1 MSASAWVL
9 ASAFIEFAGCTG
21 IGMVAESES
30 QIVRLDDG
38 REFLLRRLQPGDLDA
53 LRRAFQRLTPE
64 EVELRFLHQSRE
76 LPAFIENEVRELDP
90 ARDAAFVLE
99 HEGEIRAVADL
110 HVESADPARAEFGLI
125 VGQAVAGHG
134 LGRLLMQRLLV
145 EARRRGLTLH
155 GIVRRDNARM
165 LDLCRSL
172 GGTASIEPGE
182 PGLMAVRF
190 A

>member
-1 MSASAWVL
+1 
-9 ASAFIEFAGCTG
+9 
-21 IGMVAESES
+21 MVAET
-30 QIVRLDDG
+30 QTVRLDDG
-38 REFLLRRLQPGDLDA
+38 REFLLRPLQPGDLDA
-53 LRRAFQRLTPE
+53 LRRAFRRLTPE

-90 ARDAAFVLE
+90 VRDAAFVLE
-99 HEGEIRAVADL
+99 DANHEIRAVADL
-110 HVESADPARAEFGLI
+110 HVDAANPTQAEFGLI
-125 VGQAVAGHG
+125 VGQAIAGHG
-134 LGRLLMQRLLV
+134 LGRLLMERLLI
-145 EARRRGLTLH
+145 EARRRQLTLH

-172 GGTASIEPGE
+172 GGTATVAPAE

>member
-1 MSASAWVL
+1 
-9 ASAFIEFAGCTG
+9 
-21 IGMVAESES
+21 MVAET

-38 REFLLRRLQPGDLDA
+38 REFLLRPLQSVDLDA
-53 LRRAFQRLTPE
+53 LRRAFRRLTPE

-90 ARDAAFVLE
+90 VRDAAFVLE
-99 HEGEIRAVADL
+99 AVDGEIRAVADL
-110 HVESADPARAEFGLI
+110 HVDASDPTRAEFGLV
-125 VGQAVAGHG
+125 VGQAIAGHG
-134 LGRLLMQRLLV
+134 LGRLLMQRLLM
-145 EARRRGLTLH
+145 EARHRGLALH
-155 GIVRRDNARM
+155 GSVRRDNARM

-172 GGTASIEPGE
+172 GGTATVEPGE